1 MPLAGILLAGP
12 LLAGLLLP
20 MPALAHP
27 HIFVDA
33 RATLVFDANGAVTG
47 VRHEWRFD
55 EAFSAWSVEGLDVN
69 NDGVV
74 SREEQQEL
82 ADQDL
87 EGLADYGFY
96 SFAGLPGS
104 SENVGVVAAPGGA
117 TRDYENGIS
126 VLRFGVE
133 FTEPYRMDRPL
144 ELAINDP
151 EYYVAISFTGPE
163 AVTLENAPEGCW
175 VSLQAGREL
184 APELLEMLGALPPE
198 VTVLPPELA
207 QAVRGAQG
215 ALLVRCPGAAEVA
228 PGATVASA
236 PEPTTAIEAA
246 TRVAATPGDRPF
258 GGPPPEPGLA
268 MPRTG
273 VLGWINAQQ
282 QQFYRSMNE
291 ALGALRT
298 DLNAFWVLGLLSF
311 LYGVFHAAGPGHGK
325 VVISSYMLASEQQ
338 VRRGVALSFA
348 AALLQSLVA
357 IGFVL
362 VGALVLN
369 LTSMAMDEAANWI
382 GVLSYGLVAALGLW
396 LIARKLLGW
405 GHAHHDHDHAP
416 APMADRASRARAL
429 LREGEVLPREAVVA
443 GPGQPDAH
451 GRRPGDA
458 HYGHDHGHHHDHDHH
473 HGHEH
478 GHGHDHGHGGHG
490 HDQHDHDHGHHHV
503 VKPEQAGGT
512 WREQLGVVVGVGLRP
527 CSGALIVLVFA
538 LSQGLL
544 PAGIVAVLL
553 MGLGTGITVAV
564 LAGLA
569 VGAKGLARRLAGAE
583 NRWMGGVLWWVE
595 LAGAMLV
602 FAFGLVLLLASL

>member
-1 MPLAGILLAGP
+1 MPLAGL

-20 MPALAHP
+20 LPALAHP

-47 VRHEWRFD
+47 VRHESRFD
-55 EAFSAWSVEGLDVN
+55 EAFSAWSVEGLDTN

-96 SFAGLPGS
+96 SFAGVPGS
-104 SENVGVVAAPGGA
+104 SDNVGVVAAPGGA

-151 EYYVAISFTGPE
+151 EYYVAITFTGPE
-163 AVTLENAPEGCW
+163 AVTLESAPEGCW

-184 APELLEMLGALPPE
+184 APELLEMLGALSPD

-215 ALLVRCPGAAEVA
+215 ALLVRCPGATDAEPGTAVA
-228 PGATVASA
+228 LA

-246 TRVAATPGDRPF
+246 TRVAAAPGDRPF

-273 VLGWINAQQ
+273 VLGWINLQQ

-298 DLNAFWVLGLLSF
+298 DFNAFWVLGLLSF

-338 VRRGVALSFA
+338 VKRGVALSFA

-362 VGALVLN
+362 VGALALN

-396 LIARKLLGW
+396 LIARKLFGW
-405 GHAHHDHDHAP
+405 GHAHHDHAP
-416 APMADRASRARAL
+416 APLADRASRARAL
-429 LREGEVLPREAVVA
+429 LGGEALPREAVAA
-443 GPGQPDAH
+443 GPAGGPDAH

-458 HYGHDHGHHHDHDHH
+458 HYGHDHGHSHDHH
-473 HGHEH
+473 HDH
-478 GHGHDHGHGGHG
+478 GHGHGHGGHG
-490 HDQHDHDHGHHHV
+490 HEQHDHDHDHGHHHV
-503 VKPEQAGGT
+503 VRPEQAGGN

-583 NRWMGGVLWWVE
+583 SRWMGGVLWWAE